1 MEWSL
6 EVEGIHKSWVQKLVG
21 QEGRWA
27 GCKGLGRD
35 PPRQDAQGLHQSSE
49 TVQLCSLPCTH
60 VIGRLDRMFVLVLIC
75 LGHCAQSTCIVP
87 AQEGPA
93 LTLGLH
99 LHPCCHH
106 LGCVSVLQKAPH
118 SLHFGYFGV
127 FSLWQAHSS
136 PLCSL
141 LLHLFTQVFTHLLAL
156 LQSPSSNHSLHNRS
170 INQKTSCCGEVNSDF
185 IWKVSKQKDRY

>member
-1 MEWSL
+1 MACRDCCLEPPQSLGLSSAEERIKYQVPLLTQQKYTLIEWTRYQIL
-6 EVEGIHKSWVQKLVG
+6 ENSASQQFPQHHKKPRDQWSGAWRWRASISPESRSWW
-21 QEGRWA
+21 GRR
-27 GCKGLGRD
+27 GGGKCRGLGRD
-35 PPRQDAQGLHQSSE
+35 PPRQDGQGLHQSSE

-60 VIGRLDRMFVLVLIC
+60 VIGRLDRMFVLALIC
-75 LGHCAQSTCIVP
+75 LGHGAQSTCGHVP

-127 FSLWQAHSS
+127 FSL
-136 PLCSL
+136 
-141 LLHLFTQVFTHLLAL
+141 
-156 LQSPSSNHSLHNRS
+156 
-170 INQKTSCCGEVNSDF
+170 
-185 IWKVSKQKDRY
+185 